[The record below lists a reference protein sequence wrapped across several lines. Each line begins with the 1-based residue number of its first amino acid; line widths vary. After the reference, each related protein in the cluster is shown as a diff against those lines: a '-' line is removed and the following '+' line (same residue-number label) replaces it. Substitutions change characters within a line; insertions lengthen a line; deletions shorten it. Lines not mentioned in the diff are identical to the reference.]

1 MSSSRSSSSSP
12 AFDSPASAEF
22 QPLLSKPDANELRI
36 ARRKQHA
43 ARVGIANMATG
54 FTIGGLLT
62 MLYSV
67 VEKFRA
73 GPSPVPPPFNFIIFP
88 ILGILGLIA
97 AGLSIA
103 EAVLNPTR
111 ANIRNA
117 IFNTGDGLATAG
129 IIAASLALPAVII
142 PIIPYVFMAIMGIQL
157 IKKVYE
163 IIRSVQATRKETDL
177 AKKSGLKQ
185 VTAIHVSG
193 ATSFALG
200 IISVAVVMLFAHFAM
215 ASIGIVSGVFLS
227 AFMGVLI
234 GKTLYDKHKAKKAGP
249 VIQGRELTEMPG
261 KEPDLS
267 PAQGL
272 TRSFSL
278 DNSGSESSYTT
289 QSSQSSSASAS
300 TDLSD
305 SDASEAE
312 QPAPQAAASDSS
324 DYTSASSSRSR
335 SSSVSFEDTQAFVEP
350 APAAPLTSVPATV
363 FSATSAAEENAE
375 QITKRILA
383 SFKTGN

>member
-22 QPLLSKPDANELRI
+22 QPLLSKPDADELRI

-200 IISVAVVMLFAHFAM
+200 IISVAVVMLFAHFAL
-215 ASIGIVSGVFLS
+215 ASIGIVGGVFLS

-249 VIQGRELTEMPG
+249 VIQGRELTDMSG
-261 KEPDLS
+261 KKPDLS
-267 PAQGL
+267 PAQAL
-272 TRSFSL
+272 TSSFSL
-278 DNSGSESSYTT
+278 DNSGSQSSYTT

-312 QPAPQAAASDSS
+312 QPAPETAQQLVAQEDAKPFIESKVPLSEVRITLHNA
-324 DYTSASSSRSR
+324 TSNADTATSEAIQRVLRSYNSSSS
-335 SSSVSFEDTQAFVEP
+335 
-350 APAAPLTSVPATV
+350 
-363 FSATSAAEENAE
+363 
-375 QITKRILA
+375 
-383 SFKTGN
+383 